1 MRKKKQISLRIEW
14 IETIATLITSLQ
26 LEVMNAVIAYLTD
39 GTVTKIDNIDAAEM
53 FMSIKNDI
61 DARAEER
68 RRKAAERRAK
78 KAPVPGYLPEKAP
91 ENLDERVAANGLV
104 DWVVSCHSFKD
115 FRRFD
120 KPLLAELA
128 LQVCDWWRE
137 HPSEELPSQRTC
149 PAGVRLVARASERRV
164 AEPAE
169 NTRGDKRPFR
179 QSCRRARRKYLCDP
193 RKMARTHGS
202 VCRQAPRLEAV

>member
-14 IETIATLITSLQ
+14 IEAVEFLDESLQ
-26 LEVMNAVIAYLTD
+26 LLVLKAVIAYLTD
-39 GTVTKIDNIDAAEM
+39 GTETEFDSTEATCTFLA
-53 FMSIKNDI
+53 IKKDI

-78 KAPVPGYLPEKAP
+78 KAPVPGYIPEKAP

-104 DWVVSCHSFKD
+104 GWVVSCHSFKD

-120 KPLLAELA
+120 KRLLAELA

-137 HPSEELPSQRTC
+137 HPSEELPSQQKIRAEINARFGKVADEL
-149 PAGVRLVARASERRV
+149 AGSTYV
-164 AEPAE
+164 
-169 NTRGDKRPFR
+169 TREKWLAHMAPYA
-179 QSCRRARRKYLCDP
+179 ARR
-193 RKMARTHGS
+193 RG
-202 VCRQAPRLEAV
+202 

>member
-104 DWVVSCHSFKD
+104 GWVVSCHSFKD

-137 HPSEELPSQRTC
+137 HPSEELPSQQKIRAEINARFGKVADDL
-149 PAGVRLVARASERRV
+149 AGSTYVTREKWSAYLAPYMADKGRKKRQRRS
-164 AEPAE
+164 
-169 NTRGDKRPFR
+169 GDTAAL
-179 QSCRRARRKYLCDP
+179 SIGA
-193 RKMARTHGS
+193 A
-202 VCRQAPRLEAV
+202 

>member
-53 FMSIKNDI
+53 FRSIKNDI

-91 ENLDERVAANGLV
+91 ENLDERVAAEN
-104 DWVVSCHSFKD
+104 SC
-115 FRRFD
+115 
-120 KPLLAELA
+120 
-128 LQVCDWWRE
+128 
-137 HPSEELPSQRTC
+137 
-149 PAGVRLVARASERRV
+149 
-164 AEPAE
+164 
-169 NTRGDKRPFR
+169 GDKRPFR
-179 QSCRRARRKYLCDP
+179 QSCRRPCGKYLCDP
-193 RKMARTHGS
+193 RKMVCLSGSLHG
-202 VCRQAPRLEAV
+202 RQGQKKAAAPQ